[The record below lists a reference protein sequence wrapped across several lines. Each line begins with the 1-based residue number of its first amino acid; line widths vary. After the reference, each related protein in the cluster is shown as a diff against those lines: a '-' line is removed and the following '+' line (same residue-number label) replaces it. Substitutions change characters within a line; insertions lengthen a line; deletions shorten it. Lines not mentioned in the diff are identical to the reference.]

1 LASLTAL
8 VTLTDNLALLHG
20 GLTIFAVTQS
30 WLRTTNDP
38 AALLGILLQSA
49 AIVQVMLAF
58 KQQLQ
63 FQFVERC
70 CQNQIYFKCL
80 LLPASLPKV
89 LSLRA
94 ML

>member
-1 LASLTAL
+1 MTLLPCL
-8 VTLTDNLALLHG
+8 VYSCSQQLLYK
-20 GLTIFAVTQS
+20 
-30 WLRTTNDP
+30 
-38 AALLGILLQSA
+38 
-49 AIVQVMLAF
+49 VMLAF

-63 FQFVERC
+63 FQFVEHC

-94 ML
+94 MLCIGHFSPDHSEWV